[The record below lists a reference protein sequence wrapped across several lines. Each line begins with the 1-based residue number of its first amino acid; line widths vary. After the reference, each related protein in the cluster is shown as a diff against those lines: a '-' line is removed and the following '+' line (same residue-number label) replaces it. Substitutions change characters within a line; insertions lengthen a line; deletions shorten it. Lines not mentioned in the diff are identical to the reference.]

1 MTPWEELRKAL
12 RLIKD
17 RLGSLDWVSRDAG
30 FNPVQIEKFV
40 GGDDS
45 ELNDT
50 EVRYLLDWYNLGGP
64 T

>member
-1 MTPWEELRKAL
+1 MTRWEELRKAL
-12 RLIKD
+12 KLIKD
-17 RLGSLDWVSRDAG
+17 RLGNLDWVSRDAG

-45 ELNDT
+45 ELTDI
-50 EVRYLLDWYNLGGP
+50 EVRFLLDWYYFAGP